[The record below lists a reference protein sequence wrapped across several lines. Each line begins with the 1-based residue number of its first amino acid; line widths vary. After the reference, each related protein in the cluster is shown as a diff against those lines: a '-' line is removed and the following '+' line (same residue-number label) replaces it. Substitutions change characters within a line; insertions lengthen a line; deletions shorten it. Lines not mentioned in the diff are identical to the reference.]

1 MLYDSGMREAIRKI
15 LSLHRWCNRREWI
28 LILLIIVA
36 LFRLPTL
43 TTPHFYGDE
52 EIYFVMGRAWSTGVP
67 LYEAMFDH
75 KPPFI
80 YIIAG
85 IFSTVPLFRGFLL
98 LSMLVHTYLFWLLAQ
113 RFWGEKHPIL
123 TKISSL
129 IFVVLSTI
137 PTLEGHIVNAELLM
151 MLPVTASLLL
161 IWGKDTGDRQAARA
175 DTGIRPYRYLL
186 AGLVA
191 GIGWLYKVP
200 VMFDVLAIML
210 YVFVF
215 TKNTLWGSIKS
226 VFSRKFWLYGFGFA
240 LPLLLTFAYYY
251 LKGHGESYLATVFTV
266 NLGYVSSW
274 KSESFTT
281 FNPFKSGLVV
291 RGFILGIYTLGL
303 YLIRKK
309 LDRRLLFA
317 SLWTGFS
324 LFGALLSYRPYPHY
338 LQEVV
343 PAVSLLVPTLFTTA
357 SLWGWIVWAVII
369 AIAILTQRD
378 VGFWGYE
385 SRALYVN
392 YWQLVTGQITKEE
405 YRNRFDNARRNYAVA
420 DFIKTRLGPSES
432 IYVWGSDPTIYNLTN
447 TVPSGGKYIVS
458 FHVRDLLK
466 HDYVLENLTKNK
478 PQAIVILPGADEF
491 AELEGLTATKYVEL
505 YSYDGATVYWR
516 LD

>member
-1 MLYDSGMREAIRKI
+1 MLYDGDMREALKQVMK
-15 LSLHRWCNRREWI
+15 LHRFCNKREWI

-36 LFRLPTL
+36 LLRLPTL
-43 TTPHFYGDE
+43 TTPNFYGDE
-52 EIYFVMGRAWSTGVP
+52 EIYFVMGRAWNTGVP

-75 KPPFI
+75 KPPLI
-80 YIIAG
+80 YIVAG
-85 IFSTVPLFRGFLL
+85 IFSTVALFRGFLM

-113 RFWGEKHPIL
+113 KFWGEKHPYL
-123 TKISSL
+123 AKLSSL
-129 IFVVLSTI
+129 VFVVLSTI
-137 PTLEGHIVNAELLM
+137 PTFEGHIVNAELLM
-151 MLPVTASLLL
+151 MLPVTASLLM
-161 IWGKDTGDRQAARA
+161 IWGKDTGDRKE
-175 DTGIRPYRYLL
+175 GLPYKYLL

-210 YVFVF
+210 YAFVF
-215 TKNTLWGSIKS
+215 TKNTLWESIKS
-226 VFSRKFWLYGFGFA
+226 VFSLKFWLYGIGFA

-291 RGFILGIYTLGL
+291 RGLILGVYTLVL
-303 YLIRKK
+303 YLMRKK

-317 SLWTGFS
+317 ALWGGFS

-338 LQEVV
+338 LQEIV
-343 PAVSLLVPTLFTTA
+343 PAVSLLIPTLFTTA
-357 SLWGWIVWAVII
+357 NLWGWIVWTFVITI
-369 AIAILTQRD
+369 SILTQKD
-378 VGFWGYE
+378 VAFWGYE
-385 SRALYVN
+385 SKPLYVN

-405 YRNRFDNARRNYAVA
+405 YRNRFDNARRNYVIA
-420 DFIKTRLGPSES
+420 DFIKTRLGTGES

-458 FHVRDLLK
+458 FHVRDLRK
-466 HDYVLENLTKNK
+466 HDYVMENLVKNK
-478 PQAIVILPGADEF
+478 PQAIVILPGSDEF
-491 AELEGLTATKYVEL
+491 EELEGMIATKYVEL
-505 YSYDGATVYWR
+505 HSYDGATVYWR

>member
-1 MLYDSGMREAIRKI
+1 MREALKQVMK
-15 LSLHRWCNRREWI
+15 LHRFCNKREWI

-36 LFRLPTL
+36 LLRIPTL
-43 TTPHFYGDE
+43 TTPNFYGDE
-52 EIYFVMGRAWSTGVP
+52 EIYFVMGRAWNTGVP

-75 KPPFI
+75 KPPLI
-80 YIIAG
+80 YIVAG
-85 IFSTVPLFRGFLL
+85 IFSTVALFRGFLM

-113 RFWGEKHPIL
+113 KFWGEKHPYL
-123 TKISSL
+123 AKLSSL
-129 IFVVLSTI
+129 VFVVLSTL

-151 MLPVTASLLL
+151 MLPVTASLLM
-161 IWGKDTGDRQAARA
+161 IWGKDTADRKE
-175 DTGIRPYRYLL
+175 GLPHKYLL

-210 YVFVF
+210 YAFVF
-215 TKNTLWGSIKS
+215 TKNTLWESIKS
-226 VFSRKFWLYGFGFA
+226 VFSLKFWLYGIGFA

-291 RGFILGIYTLGL
+291 RGFILGVYTLVL
-303 YLIRKK
+303 YLMRKK

-317 SLWTGFS
+317 ALWGGFS

-338 LQEVV
+338 LQEIV
-343 PAVSLLVPTLFTTA
+343 PAVSLLIPTLFTTA
-357 SLWGWIVWAVII
+357 NLWGWTFWAFMI
-369 AIAILTQRD
+369 AISILTQKD
-378 VGFWGYE
+378 VAFWGYE
-385 SRALYVN
+385 SKPLYAN
-392 YWQLVTGQITKEE
+392 YWQLITGKITKEE
-405 YRNRFDNARRNYAVA
+405 YRNRFDNARRNYAIA
-420 DFIKTRLGPSES
+420 DYIKPRLGIGEP

-458 FHVRDLLK
+458 FHVRDLK
-466 HDYVLENLTKNK
+466 KYDYVMQNLESTKPK
-478 PQAIVILPGADEF
+478 AIITLDRKLDFPQLETLIATHYIDVFYYDDAII
-491 AELEGLTATKYVEL
+491 
-505 YSYDGATVYWR
+505 YWR

>member
-1 MLYDSGMREAIRKI
+1 MLYDSVMREALHKV
-15 LSLHRWCNRREWI
+15 LNLHRWCNHREWI
-28 LILLIIVA
+28 LILLILVV

-52 EIYFVMGRAWSTGVP
+52 EIYFVMGRAWNRGVP

-75 KPPFI
+75 KPPLI

-85 IFSTVPLFRGFLL
+85 IFSTIPLFRGFLL
-98 LSMLVHTYLFWLLAQ
+98 LSMLAHTYLFWLLAQ
-113 RFWGEKHPIL
+113 RFWGKKYPVL
-123 TKISSL
+123 AKISSL
-129 IFVVLSTI
+129 IFVFLSTI

-161 IWGKDTGDRQAARA
+161 IWREKGKDDLTIG
-175 DTGIRPYRYLL
+175 RYLI

-191 GIGWLYKVP
+191 GIGWLYKIP

-210 YVFVF
+210 FLFVF
-215 TKNTLWGSIKS
+215 NKKTLWDSIAS
-226 VFSRKFWLYGFGFA
+226 IFSLKFWAYGVGFV
-240 LPLLLTFAYYY
+240 LPLLLTFVYYY
-251 LKGHGESYLATVFTV
+251 LKGHGQAYLATVLTV

-291 RGFILGIYTLGL
+291 RGSILAVYTLIL

-309 LDRRLLFA
+309 INKRLLFA
-317 SLWTGFS
+317 AIWVGFA

-338 LQEVV
+338 LQEMV
-343 PAVSLLVPTLFTTA
+343 PAVALLIPTLFTTA
-357 SLWGWIVWAVII
+357 SIWGWFVWAVII
-369 AIAILTQRD
+369 SLAIMAQRD
-378 VGFWGYE
+378 VGFWRYE
-385 SRALYVN
+385 SKPLYLN
-392 YWQLVTGQITKEE
+392 FWQLIRGQITKEE
-405 YRNRFDNARRNYAVA
+405 YRNRFDNARQNYMIA
-420 DFIKTRLGPSES
+420 DFIKTRLGAGES

-458 FHVRDLLK
+458 FHVRDLKK
-466 HDYVLENLTKNK
+466 HDYVMQNLTTNK
-478 PQAIVILPGADEF
+478 PQAIVLLPGVDSFE
-491 AELEGLTATKYVEL
+491 ELTGMLMTKYVEV
-505 YSYDGATVYWR
+505 YNYDGATVYWR